1 MFRTAAPGH
10 VGNKYVNEVEGV
22 SEGTHRVEED
32 ANITQ
37 EELVNAVESA
47 GLSVESSPGTVEDQL
62 AEAMQK
68 LVAKGGKFLGELF
81 FLDSYRALSAW
92 DRANPDNYFAG
103 VCLNDGD
110 HDIAVANLP
119 DLVPHLRAKKATY
132 NEGISGSKSAF
143 DVTAWAVATNVG
155 TLTFA
160 DQTAEK
166 ALLADYTEDN
176 LVHGNFTNYR
186 SVTLASAIGNIP
198 AGEYALTGIDASART
213 ITFAVTASDGSGG
226 VTAIAEFY
234 KHRIPGS
241 TTTARVFERPGGV
254 LVAANDGDG
263 ECIAGMRRRD
273 RGQGH
278 WHNQT
283 DNLLV
288 GTITTYTFS
297 GGASAGWTA
306 SGVTTDPITDG
317 VNGTPRTGKTNDPR
331 ALVGHLYLWG
341 KSYVV

>member
-10 VGNKYVNEVEGV
+10 VGNKYVDEVEGV
-22 SEGTHRVEED
+22 SEGTYRIEED

-37 EELVNAVESA
+37 EELVKAVEAA

-68 LVAKGGKFLGELF
+68 LVAEGSKFLGELF

-103 VCLNDGD
+103 LCLNDGD
-110 HDIAVANLP
+110 HDIVVANFP

-143 DVTAWAVATNVG
+143 DVTNWVVATNVG

-166 ALLADYTEDN
+166 ALLADYAEDN
-176 LVHGNFTNYR
+176 LVHGNFTDYR

-226 VTAIAEFY
+226 VTTTVEFY
-234 KHRIPGS
+234 KHRIPGT

-254 LVAANDGDG
+254 LVAANDADG

-273 RGQGH
+273 RANSIDQVDSLI
-278 WHNQT
+278 N
-283 DNLLV
+283 
-288 GTITTYTFS
+288 S
-297 GGASAGWTA
+297 GSGYSVNVPDDGSYSPILTLSAGGSTRNIKFA
-306 SGVTTDPITDG
+306 KKGLTT
-317 VNGTPRTGKTNDPR
+317 NPR

-341 KSYVV
+341 KSYVA